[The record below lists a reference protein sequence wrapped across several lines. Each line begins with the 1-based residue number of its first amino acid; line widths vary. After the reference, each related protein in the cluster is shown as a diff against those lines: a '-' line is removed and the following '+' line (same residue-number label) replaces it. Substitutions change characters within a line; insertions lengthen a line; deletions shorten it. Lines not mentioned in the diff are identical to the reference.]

1 MESSLKSENMKI
13 IFACTSL
20 QQSSTLISFFTY
32 IQNKLNTYIPN
43 FSKEIKDA
51 YFVYKVE
58 LENIENMKLF
68 EDRYGLDI
76 LEKKN
81 YRFIDI
87 YNSTLIEFLE
97 KSEQKF
103 DVIVFTQC
111 SNLIDTIIYHVKDK
125 TENIYEDRPSLTIS
139 KNQLFENIK
148 ILYDSLYEDGW
159 IFNFYYFPI
168 RDVEKISD
176 IEERKIYESEFK
188 ILKTLNKFSSPY
200 LLDFDYYFSPYVFE
214 HIDVFLFLVKSMNKL
229 FIRIDKGVYRKR
241 KVPDIDNLLE
251 KTYDETMIEI
261 SKWMKEYDVSKSLE
275 QKYSDVEQRTGL
287 RSYLSESDLELL
299 SVILS
304 KK

>member
-43 FSKEIKDA
+43 FNKEIKDA